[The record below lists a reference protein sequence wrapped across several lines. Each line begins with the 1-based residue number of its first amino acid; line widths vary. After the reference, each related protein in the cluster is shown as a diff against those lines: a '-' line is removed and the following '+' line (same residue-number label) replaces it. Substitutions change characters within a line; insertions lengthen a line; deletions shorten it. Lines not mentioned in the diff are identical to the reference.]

1 MKSDEKKEMSR
12 EEMEK
17 SDEKISTDVDEI
29 RPDTVFVPQHV
40 YEYLFQR
47 AYQKNDGSGKI

>member
-1 MKSDEKKEMSR
+1 MTKRDKKKEMSR
-12 EEMEK
+12 EEMIEELGK
-17 SDEKISTDVDEI
+17 NVDLEA

-47 AYQKNDGSGKI
+47 ADKKND

>member
-47 AYQKNDGSGKI
+47 AYQKND